1 MKSFFMSIRI
11 AASLTSLVVSF
22 SALANPDLIKKEIEK
37 NFPEIKVDKIT
48 KTAYDGL
55 YEIFAGN
62 ELLYTDK
69 KASFFLLGNLI
80 DTKTRENVSEVRLQ
94 KLTAIRFDDLPL
106 DMAFKTVRGNGS
118 RRMAVFS
125 DPNCGYCKRFE
136 TDLLELKDVTI
147 YTFLY
152 PILAPDSMPKSRQV
166 WCSEDR
172 TKAWQ
177 DLMIRGMLPG
187 SDGKCDAPIEK
198 IVELGNRLRINS
210 TPATVFENGE
220 RVPGAL
226 PKAMLEAKL
235 AAVSANSTNT
245 EAKKATTN

>member
-1 MKSFFMSIRI
+1 MISNFFPVRI
-11 AASLTSLVVSF
+11 ASCVASAALSF
-22 SALANPDLIKKEIEK
+22 GAWANPELIKKEIEK
-37 NFPEIKVDKIT
+37 KFPEIKIEKIT
-48 KTAYDGL
+48 KTAYGGL
-55 YEIFAGN
+55 YEVFAGN
-62 ELLYTDK
+62 ELLYTDE

-118 RRMAVFS
+118 RRMAVFA

-152 PILAPDSMPKSRQV
+152 PILSPDSTAKSRQI
-166 WCSEDR
+166 WCAEDR

-177 DLMIRGMLPG
+177 DFMIRAKPLTGE
-187 SDGKCDAPIEK
+187 GKCDNPIEK
-198 IVELGNRLRINS
+198 IVELGHRLRING

-220 RVPGAL
+220 RVPGTIS
-226 PKAMLEAKL
+226 KATIEEKL
-235 AAVSANSTNT
+235 AAAATAT
-245 EAKKATTN
+245 AKKPPTN